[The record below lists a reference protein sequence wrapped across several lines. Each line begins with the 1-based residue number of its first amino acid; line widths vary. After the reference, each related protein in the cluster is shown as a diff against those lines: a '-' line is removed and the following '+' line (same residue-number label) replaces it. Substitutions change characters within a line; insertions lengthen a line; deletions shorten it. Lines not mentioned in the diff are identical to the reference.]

1 MRDYKQMQEIQRLK
15 AQESEKEREGETE
28 QDAAER
34 ESDRYAHRSP
44 GFSGWFAYI
53 REYYKWPILIG
64 LILAVAVIAGTV
76 QLHANSNP
84 DLAMMY
90 VGPYYLTAAERTK
103 MENSLTSLDTA
114 NGGDYNQDGEFRF
127 DFLDLTIAYLK
138 DADGKQ
144 YLYDEQNNAYTRFQ
158 TELRAG
164 DALLYFLQPRYY
176 KQAKNEGILQP
187 LDELGIDPSLSFDGY
202 GIYIGEL
209 DGYALEGFTRMP
221 ANTVVCLRR
230 SPDKDAI
237 AYGRTVE
244 NWEHHRDMLLHL
256 VNYRDP
262 EQTAV
267 PTDALPDVKL
277 FTVGSEPV
285 IRSFRS
291 PAEQL
296 LASLSEDA
304 NGDGM
309 QIGRIESLT
318 RAGSNAQR
326 EVIAKQI
333 RTELVTGDSFLW
345 LLDEASF
352 RYACEKELLTPL
364 PSGLADTDAAVD
376 GYGLRLSGLTLSG
389 AEGFRFLEQNL
400 ILCLRRSPKEDVEP
414 YGRTVLQYE
423 QAQKIFLQLAK
434 YEN

>member
-1 MRDYKQMQEIQRLK
+1 MRDYKQMQEIQKLK
-15 AQESEKEREGETE
+15 AQEREKEQEGQTE
-28 QDAAER
+28 QSGERR

-64 LILAVAVIAGTV
+64 LIIAVALIAGTV
-76 QLHANSNP
+76 QLYSNSNP

-103 MENSLTSLDTA
+103 MENSFASLDTET
-114 NGGDYNQDGEFRF
+114 GGDYNQDGKFRF
-127 DFLDLTIAYLK
+127 DFLDLTVAYLR

-209 DGYALEGFTRMP
+209 DSYALEGFTRMP
-221 ANTVVCLRR
+221 ANTVLCLRR

-237 AYGRTVE
+237 SYGRTME

-256 VNYRDP
+256 ANYRNP
-262 EQTAV
+262 EQTTV
-267 PTDALPDVKL
+267 PTDALPDVTL

-285 IRSFRS
+285 IRSFRV

-296 LASLSEDA
+296 LASLSGDA

-309 QIGRIESLT
+309 QIGCIESLT
-318 RAGSNAQR
+318 RAGSSAQQD
-326 EVIAKQI
+326 VIAKQI

-345 LLDEASF
+345 LLDDASF
-352 RYACEKELLTPL
+352 RYACEKGLLTPL
-364 PSGLADTDAAVD
+364 PSGLTGTDAAVD
-376 GYGLRLSGLTLSG
+376 AYGLRLSALSLSE
-389 AEGFRFLEQNL
+389 ADGFRFLEQNL
-400 ILCLRRSPKEDVEP
+400 ILCLRRSPKEDAEP